1 MDKKKLMCI
10 TVFIAFICTLAISG
24 VVMYIYG
31 LLDGSEIFLY
41 SFFSVI
47 GIYITEN
54 ILRFVYD

>member
-1 MDKKKLMCI
+1 MCI
-10 TVFIAFICTLAISG
+10 TAFIAFVCTLAISG